1 MNCSKAES
9 LLSSYL
15 DGELSAGDLRSL
27 REHLHQCSGC
37 ALELEGLRRVKTL
50 VGSMGTPAMSE
61 AFEARLHAAVFG
73 KPQPVA
79 QPGYLRL
86 GLATG
91 LAAAVLTLGF
101 LQFFKTPKSGDVASH
116 VTPES
121 QSVDL
126 ARDQSYFAIG
136 DPISGQAPVTTISN
150 GGR

>member
-15 DGELSAGDLRSL
+15 DGEMSASDLRSL
-27 REHLHQCSGC
+27 REHLNGCSCC
-37 ALELEGLRRVKTL
+37 ASELEGLRRVKSL
-50 VGSMGTPAMSE
+50 VGSMGTPVMSE
-61 AFEARLHAAVFG
+61 AFEARLHDAVFG

-79 QPGYLRL
+79 QPGFLRL

-101 LQFFKTPKSGDVASH
+101 LQFVKSSKSGHMVARS
-116 VTPES
+116 TPES
-121 QSVDL
+121 RNMDL
-126 ARDQSYFAIG
+126 VRDQSYFAIG